1 MSGVTTVKTALFNE
15 TYHAAYEYVSDFT
28 AFTLLNAMKAEGI
41 DLNGPVRESRLLS
54 QIACSEENRPLLN
67 WALHFLEQQEFV
79 RKTTGP
85 GGAAVLALTAK
96 GRDWRNSGNP
106 FPAVHVA
113 PSLKLIEY
121 TGTFWLGA
129 IRGEVQPQ
137 HRLFNR
143 EGIALWEVYFHN
155 AHDLYA
161 VHNQWAAEELAERI
175 PAESCTILELGTGF
189 GSATRALL
197 TEIRLRSK
205 FVEEYTVSDASKLL
219 AAKAGRMLE
228 GELPPH
234 KLRQLTLD
242 INEVKS
248 GGETY
253 DFIYAVN
260 VMHCAEDL
268 ALSLDALRRL
278 LKPGGTIV
286 LSECVREHYRS
297 RLHQE
302 FIFSLLPDFKPVGEA
317 DGDASC
323 FGFLRPEDWWEVMQA
338 AGFRDIRVK
347 MNEGP
352 VRGAII
358 TGSREG

>member
-28 AFTLLNAMKAEGI
+28 AFTLLGALRAGGI
-41 DLNGPVRESRLLS
+41 SLNEPVRESGLHAL
-54 QIACSEENRPLLN
+54 IACEEQNRPLLN
-67 WALHFLEQQEFV
+67 WAIHFLEQQEFV
-79 RKTTGP
+79 RRTTGP
-85 GGAAVLALTAK
+85 EGAAVLELTPK
-96 GRDWRNSGNP
+96 GRDWTNRGNP

-121 TGTFWLGA
+121 AGTFWLESV
-129 IRGEVQPQ
+129 RGEIEPR

-161 VHNQWAAEELAERI
+161 VHNQWAAEELADLL
-175 PAESCTILELGTGF
+175 PAEPCTILELGTGF

-205 FVEEYTVSDASKLL
+205 SVEEYTVSDVSRLL
-219 AAKAGRMLE
+219 TTKAGRMLE

-234 KLRQLTLD
+234 KLRQVTLD

-302 FIFSLLPDFKPVGEA
+302 FIFSLLPDFKPVGGA
-317 DGDASC
+317 DGDVSC
-323 FGFLRPEDWWEVMQA
+323 FGFLRPEDWRDVMQA
-338 AGFRDIRVK
+338 AGYRDICVK
-347 MNEGP
+347 VNEGP

-358 TGSREG
+358 TGSRED